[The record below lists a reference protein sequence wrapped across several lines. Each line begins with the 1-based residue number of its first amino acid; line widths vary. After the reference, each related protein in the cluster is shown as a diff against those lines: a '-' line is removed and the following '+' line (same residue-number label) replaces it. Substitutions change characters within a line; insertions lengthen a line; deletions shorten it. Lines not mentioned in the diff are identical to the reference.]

1 MEVEIMKYKLLL
13 LLVVF
18 FFVPVTSAFSFDTIT
33 PEEAFDLVATNDNVF
48 ILDVRTADEW
58 KWVGHPGA
66 DKLGEGSPELDG
78 KVINISSHIFKKGI
92 FMLNRSFLKD
102 VNEVFKDYPD
112 VTLIAMCRSGARAAA
127 AAQLLEDNG
136 YIAINMAEAFE
147 GSADARGY
155 RTVNGWV
162 NSGLPYTYSGAGYK
176 D

>member
-1 MEVEIMKYKLLL
+1 MKYKLLL
-13 LLVVF
+13 LLVIF
-18 FFVPVTSAFSFDTIT
+18 FFVPVTSAFSFETIT
-33 PEEAFDLVATNDNVF
+33 PFEAFDLVATNDNVF

-66 DKLGEGSPELDG
+66 NNLGEGSPLYG
-78 KVINISSHIFKKGI
+78 KVINISSHIIRKGI
-92 FMLNRSFLKD
+92 FIFNRSLLED
-102 VNEVFKDYPD
+102 VNEVFGDYPD
-112 VTLIAMCRSGARAAA
+112 VTLITMCRSGPRGAA

-136 YIAINMAEAFE
+136 YNAINMAEAFS

-155 RTVNGWV
+155 RTINGWV